1 MVGIQERGRSGLSHG
16 GSKPMF
22 DLVWSKLRR
31 PLARPGT
38 IRRAAL
44 LEKLDLDSSGPIVSV
59 QAPAGYGK
67 STLLAQWAGN
77 ISSKAIAWVSVD
89 EKDNDPKLLLTYV
102 AKALDAIEPVG
113 GRVFDALASPTSS
126 VHGSAVPR
134 LGSAL
139 ASMSTPVLLVLD
151 DVHLLRD
158 AECRA
163 AVSALADHV
172 PKGSRLVL
180 AGRDEPPVR
189 VARLRAEGRILQIGP
204 AELSLSREEA
214 AGLLRAAEVAPSED
228 ELSELYRRTGGWQA
242 GLYLAA
248 LAIRAGG
255 PLGTEFSDGG
265 RPVSEYLKSEY
276 LSRISPREREFLIR
290 TAVLDRI
297 GGPLCEAVLG
307 QPGAAA
313 ALADLAGSNLLLVP
327 LDRLGRWYRYH
338 PLFRGML
345 LAELDRAEPGMASV
359 LRRRAAGWCQDN
371 GLPEEALEYAMA
383 AGDVDEAARLVAEL
397 SRQADREERLTML
410 QRWYRWLDEQ
420 GGIERHPMVAVW
432 AALLALETGQ
442 PAEAERWSAVAD
454 RWPYDPARP
463 AVPAAGTETAD
474 AETADAETA
483 DAETADA
490 ETGDAETGDAETGD
504 AETGDAWAAVLR
516 AGMCRHGVR
525 QMRADADEAARKL
538 AAAGLAT
545 PAAMYL
551 QGIARVAGGD
561 PGGGETYLEQAVSA
575 AKDAGVR
582 PVLVM
587 ALGER
592 SLLALARGDW
602 GEGQALAERA
612 GLVLRE
618 AGIED
623 SFAAP
628 LVFALQARMALH
640 RHDVDGA
647 RRALVSAQRRRHL
660 LSYAAPCQAVGVR
673 IELLRTYL
681 ELADLAGA
689 RTLMREIDELLRHRP
704 DLGSLAEEAQAL
716 RAQLAAERGARTAG
730 PSALT
735 AAELRVL
742 PLLSAHLSF
751 PEIGAEMQRSPST
764 VKSQAASIYRKLGA
778 ATRSQ
783 AVARAR
789 ELGLL
794 DR

>member
-1 MVGIQERGRSGLSHG
+1 
-16 GSKPMF
+16 MF

-67 STLLAQWAGN
+67 STLLAQWAGS
-77 ISSKAIAWVSVD
+77 ITSQAIAWVSVD
-89 EKDNDPKLLLTYV
+89 EQDNDPKLLLTYV

-126 VHGSAVPR
+126 VFGSAVPR

-180 AGRDEPPVR
+180 AGQDEPPVR

-214 AGLLRAAEVAPSED
+214 AGLLRAAGVAPSED
-228 ELSELYRRTGGWQA
+228 ELAELHRRTGGWPA

-248 LAIRAGG
+248 LSIRAGG
-255 PLGTEFSDGG
+255 PLGAEFSDSD

-297 GGPLCEAVLG
+297 GGPLCEALLG

-338 PLFRGML
+338 PLFRDML
-345 LAELDRAEPGMASV
+345 LTELDRAEPGMASV
-359 LRRRAAGWCQDN
+359 LRQRAAGWCQDN

-397 SRQADREERLTML
+397 SRPGDREERLTML

-420 GGIERHPMVAVW
+420 DGIERHPMVAVW
-432 AALLALETGQ
+432 AAFLALETGR
-442 PAEAERWSAVAD
+442 PAEAERWADVAAD
-454 RWPYDPARP
+454 PGRPCRRWVRRRWACRRWACRRWGGRRMGRRP
-463 AVPAAGTETAD
+463 AGRHVPPRRPPD
-474 AETADAETA
+474 ARRRRRGRAEA
-483 DAETADA
+483 CC
-490 ETGDAETGDAETGD
+490 GGH
-504 AETGDAWAAVLR
+504 
-516 AGMCRHGVR
+516 RH
-525 QMRADADEAARKL
+525 
-538 AAAGLAT
+538 
-545 PAAMYL
+545 
-551 QGIARVAGGD
+551 AGGD
-561 PGGGETYLEQAVSA
+561 VP
-575 AKDAGVR
+575 
-582 PVLVM
+582 
-587 ALGER
+587 
-592 SLLALARGDW
+592 ARN
-602 GEGQALAERA
+602 RA
-612 GLVLRE
+612 G
-618 AGIED
+618 G
-623 SFAAP
+623 
-628 LVFALQARMALH
+628 
-640 RHDVDGA
+640 
-647 RRALVSAQRRRHL
+647 RR
-660 LSYAAPCQAVGVR
+660 
-673 IELLRTYL
+673 
-681 ELADLAGA
+681 
-689 RTLMREIDELLRHRP
+689 
-704 DLGSLAEEAQAL
+704 
-716 RAQLAAERGARTAG
+716 
-730 PSALT
+730 
-735 AAELRVL
+735 
-742 PLLSAHLSF
+742 
-751 PEIGAEMQRSPST
+751 
-764 VKSQAASIYRKLGA
+764 
-778 ATRSQ
+778 
-783 AVARAR
+783 
-789 ELGLL
+789 
-794 DR
+794 

>member
-1 MVGIQERGRSGLSHG
+1 MVGIQERGRSRLSHG

-31 PLARPGT
+31 PLARPGI

-89 EKDNDPKLLLTYV
+89 EQDNDPKLLLTYV

-139 ASMSTPVLLVLD
+139 ASMSTPVLLILD

-214 AGLLRAAEVAPSED
+214 AGLLRAADVAPSED
-228 ELSELYRRTGGWQA
+228 ELAELYRRTGGWPA

-255 PLGTEFSDGG
+255 PLGTEFSDSD
-265 RPVSEYLKSEY
+265 RPVGEYLKSEY
-276 LSRISPREREFLIR
+276 LSRISPRERKFLIR

-297 GGPLCEAVLG
+297 CGPLCEAVLG

-338 PLFRGML
+338 PLFRDML
-345 LAELDRAEPGMASV
+345 LTELDRAEPGMASV
-359 LRRRAAGWCQDN
+359 LRRRAAGWGQDN

-397 SRQADREERLTML
+397 SRPGDREERLTML
-410 QRWYRWLDEQ
+410 QRWYRWLDEH
-420 GGIERHPMVAVW
+420 GGIERHPMAAVW
-432 AALLALETGQ
+432 AAFLALETGR
-442 PAEAERWSAVAD
+442 PAEAERWAAVAD
-454 RWPYDPARP
+454 RWPRDPSRP
-463 AVPAAGTETAD
+463 GVPAAGTD
-474 AETADAETA
+474 AAGTEDAGT
-483 DAETADA
+483 DAAGA
-490 ETGDAETGDAETGD
+490 EIAG
-504 AETGDAWAAVLR
+504 AWAAVLR
-516 AGMCRHGVR
+516 AAMCRHGVG
-525 QMRADADEAARKL
+525 QMRADADEAARTL
-538 AAAGLAT
+538 AAAGIAT

-551 QGIARVAGGD
+551 QGIARVVGGD
-561 PGGGETYLEQAVSA
+561 PGGGEAYLEQAVSA
-575 AKDAGVR
+575 AKDAGAR

-587 ALGER
+587 ALCER

-602 GEGQALAERA
+602 GEGQALAEQA

-628 LVFALQARMALH
+628 LLFALQARMALH

-660 LSYAAPCQAVGVR
+660 LSYATPCQAAGVR

-689 RTLMREIDELLRHRP
+689 RTLMREIDELLGHRP
-704 DLGSLAEEAQAL
+704 DLGTLAGEAQAL

-751 PEIGAEMQRSPST
+751 PEIAAEMGRSPST

-778 ATRSQ
+778 ATRGQ

>member
-1 MVGIQERGRSGLSHG
+1 
-16 GSKPMF
+16 MF

-31 PLARPGT
+31 PLARPGI

-89 EKDNDPKLLLTYV
+89 EQDNDPKLLLTYV

-139 ASMSTPVLLVLD
+139 ASMSTPVLLILD

-214 AGLLRAAEVAPSED
+214 AGLLRAADVAPSED
-228 ELSELYRRTGGWQA
+228 ELAELYRRTGGWPA

-255 PLGTEFSDGG
+255 PLGTEFSDSD
-265 RPVSEYLKSEY
+265 RPVGEYLKSEY
-276 LSRISPREREFLIR
+276 LSRISPRERKFLIR

-297 GGPLCEAVLG
+297 CGPLCEAVLG

-338 PLFRGML
+338 PLFRDML

-359 LRRRAAGWCQDN
+359 LRRRAAGWGQDN

-397 SRQADREERLTML
+397 SRPGDREERLTML
-410 QRWYRWLDEQ
+410 QRWYRWLDEH
-420 GGIERHPMVAVW
+420 GGIERHPMAAVW
-432 AALLALETGQ
+432 AAFLALETGR
-442 PAEAERWSAVAD
+442 PAEAERWAAVAD
-454 RWPYDPARP
+454 RWPRDPSRP
-463 AVPAAGTETAD
+463 GVPAAGTD
-474 AETADAETA
+474 AAGTEDAGT
-483 DAETADA
+483 DAAGA
-490 ETGDAETGDAETGD
+490 EIAG
-504 AETGDAWAAVLR
+504 AWAAVLR
-516 AGMCRHGVR
+516 AAMCRHGVG
-525 QMRADADEAARKL
+525 QMRADADEAARTL
-538 AAAGLAT
+538 AAAGIAT

-551 QGIARVAGGD
+551 QGIARVVGGD
-561 PGGGETYLEQAVSA
+561 PGGGEAYLEQAVSA
-575 AKDAGVR
+575 AKDAGAR

-587 ALGER
+587 ALCER

-602 GEGQALAERA
+602 GEGQALAEQA

-628 LVFALQARMALH
+628 LLFALQARMALH

-660 LSYAAPCQAVGVR
+660 LSYAAPCQAAGVR

-689 RTLMREIDELLRHRP
+689 RTLMREIDELLGHRP
-704 DLGSLAEEAQAL
+704 DLGTLAGEAQAL

-751 PEIGAEMQRSPST
+751 PEIGAEMGRSPST

-778 ATRSQ
+778 ATRGQ

>member
-1 MVGIQERGRSGLSHG
+1 M
-16 GSKPMF
+16 
-22 DLVWSKLRR
+22 
-31 PLARPGT
+31 
-38 IRRAAL
+38 
-44 LEKLDLDSSGPIVSV
+44 
-59 QAPAGYGK
+59 
-67 STLLAQWAGN
+67 
-77 ISSKAIAWVSVD
+77 
-89 EKDNDPKLLLTYV
+89 
-102 AKALDAIEPVG
+102 
-113 GRVFDALASPTSS
+113 
-126 VHGSAVPR
+126 
-134 LGSAL
+134 
-139 ASMSTPVLLVLD
+139 
-151 DVHLLRD
+151 
-158 AECRA
+158 
-163 AVSALADHV
+163 
-172 PKGSRLVL
+172 
-180 AGRDEPPVR
+180 
-189 VARLRAEGRILQIGP
+189 
-204 AELSLSREEA
+204 
-214 AGLLRAAEVAPSED
+214 
-228 ELSELYRRTGGWQA
+228 
-242 GLYLAA
+242 
-248 LAIRAGG
+248 
-255 PLGTEFSDGG
+255 
-265 RPVSEYLKSEY
+265 SEYLKSEY

-338 PLFRGML
+338 PLFRDML
-345 LAELDRAEPGMASV
+345 LAELDHAEPGMASV

-371 GLPEEALEYAMA
+371 GLPEEALQYAMA

-397 SRQADREERLTML
+397 SRPPDREERLTML

-420 GGIERHPMVAVW
+420 GGIERHPMVAAW
-432 AALLALETGQ
+432 AAFLALETGQ
-442 PAEAERWSAVAD
+442 PAEAERWA
-454 RWPYDPARP
+454 
-463 AVPAAGTETAD
+463 AD
-474 AETADAETA
+474 AGAADAGA
-483 DAETADA
+483 A
-490 ETGDAETGDAETGD
+490 
-504 AETGDAWAAVLR
+504 DAWAAVLR
-516 AGMCRHGVR
+516 GLCRHGVR
-525 QMRADADEAARKL
+525 QMRADADEAARQL

-545 PAAMYL
+545 PAALYL

-582 PVLVM
+582 PVLVL

-602 GEGQALAERA
+602 GEGQALAEKA
-612 GLVLRE
+612 ALVMRE

-647 RRALVSAQRRRHL
+647 RRALVNAHAVRHDI
-660 LSYAAPCQAVGVR
+660 YAAPCQAVGIR

-681 ELADLAGA
+681 ELGDLAGA

-704 DLGSLAEEAQAL
+704 DLGSLAEEARAL
-716 RAQLAAERGARTAG
+716 RAQVAAERGARTAG

-783 AVARAR
+783 AVAGPGSWGCWTAEPGRGAASRLGVIERPLRRRGRALR
-789 ELGLL
+789 CRKSRFESATTSSAGRRGRGEVLHLG
-794 DR
+794 

>member
-31 PLARPGT
+31 PLARPGI

-44 LEKLDLDSSGPIVSV
+44 LEKLELDSSGPIVSV

-89 EKDNDPKLLLTYV
+89 EQDNDPKLLLTYV

-126 VHGSAVPR
+126 VLGSAVPR

-214 AGLLRAAEVAPSED
+214 AGLLRAADVAPSED
-228 ELSELYRRTGGWQA
+228 ELAELYRRTGGWPA

-255 PLGTEFSDGG
+255 PLGTEFSDGD
-265 RPVSEYLKSEY
+265 RPVGEYLKSEY

-297 GGPLCEAVLG
+297 CGPLCEAVLG
-307 QPGAAA
+307 QPGAGA

-338 PLFRGML
+338 PLFRDML

-359 LRRRAAGWCQDN
+359 LRRRAAGWGQDN

-397 SRQADREERLTML
+397 SRPGDREERLTML
-410 QRWYRWLDEQ
+410 QRWYRWLDEH

-432 AALLALETGQ
+432 AAFLALETGR
-442 PAEAERWSAVAD
+442 PAEAERWAAVAD
-454 RWPYDPARP
+454 
-463 AVPAAGTETAD
+463 
-474 AETADAETA
+474 
-483 DAETADA
+483 
-490 ETGDAETGDAETGD
+490 
-504 AETGDAWAAVLR
+504 
-516 AGMCRHGVR
+516 
-525 QMRADADEAARKL
+525 
-538 AAAGLAT
+538 
-545 PAAMYL
+545 
-551 QGIARVAGGD
+551 
-561 PGGGETYLEQAVSA
+561 
-575 AKDAGVR
+575 
-582 PVLVM
+582 
-587 ALGER
+587 
-592 SLLALARGDW
+592 
-602 GEGQALAERA
+602 
-612 GLVLRE
+612 
-618 AGIED
+618 
-623 SFAAP
+623 
-628 LVFALQARMALH
+628 
-640 RHDVDGA
+640 
-647 RRALVSAQRRRHL
+647 
-660 LSYAAPCQAVGVR
+660 
-673 IELLRTYL
+673 
-681 ELADLAGA
+681 
-689 RTLMREIDELLRHRP
+689 
-704 DLGSLAEEAQAL
+704 
-716 RAQLAAERGARTAG
+716 
-730 PSALT
+730 
-735 AAELRVL
+735 
-742 PLLSAHLSF
+742 
-751 PEIGAEMQRSPST
+751 
-764 VKSQAASIYRKLGA
+764 
-778 ATRSQ
+778 
-783 AVARAR
+783 
-789 ELGLL
+789 
-794 DR
+794 

>member
-1 MVGIQERGRSGLSHG
+1 MVGIQERGRSRLSHG

-31 PLARPGT
+31 PLARPGI

-89 EKDNDPKLLLTYV
+89 EQDNDPKLLLTYV

-139 ASMSTPVLLVLD
+139 ASMSTPVLLILD

-214 AGLLRAAEVAPSED
+214 AGLLRAADVAPSED
-228 ELSELYRRTGGWQA
+228 ELAELYRRTGGWPA

-255 PLGTEFSDGG
+255 PLGTEFSDGD
-265 RPVSEYLKSEY
+265 RPVGEYLKSEY
-276 LSRISPREREFLIR
+276 LSRISPRERKFLIR

-297 GGPLCEAVLG
+297 CGPLCEAVLG

-338 PLFRGML
+338 PLFRDML

-359 LRRRAAGWCQDN
+359 LRRRAAGWGLDN

-397 SRQADREERLTML
+397 SRPGDREERLTML
-410 QRWYRWLDEQ
+410 QRWYRWLDEH
-420 GGIERHPMVAVW
+420 GGIERHPMAAVW
-432 AALLALETGQ
+432 AAFLALETGR
-442 PAEAERWSAVAD
+442 PAEAERWAAVAD
-454 RWPYDPARP
+454 RWPRDPSRP
-463 AVPAAGTETAD
+463 GVPAAGTD
-474 AETADAETA
+474 AAGTDAAGTEA
-483 DAETADA
+483 AGAEIA
-490 ETGDAETGDAETGD
+490 G
-504 AETGDAWAAVLR
+504 AWAAVLR
-516 AGMCRHGVR
+516 AAMCRHGVG
-525 QMRADADEAARKL
+525 QMRADADEAARTL
-538 AAAGLAT
+538 AAAGIAT

-551 QGIARVAGGD
+551 QGIARVVGGD
-561 PGGGETYLEQAVSA
+561 PGGGEAYLEQAVSA
-575 AKDAGVR
+575 AKDAGAR

-587 ALGER
+587 ALCER

-602 GEGQALAERA
+602 GEGQALAEQA

-660 LSYAAPCQAVGVR
+660 LSYAAPCQAAGVR

-689 RTLMREIDELLRHRP
+689 RTLMREIDELLGHRP
-704 DLGSLAEEAQAL
+704 DLGTLAGEAQAL

-751 PEIGAEMQRSPST
+751 PEIGAEMGRSPST

>member
-1 MVGIQERGRSGLSHG
+1 MVGIQERGRSRLSHG

-31 PLARPGT
+31 PLARPGI

-89 EKDNDPKLLLTYV
+89 EQDNDPKLLLTYV

-139 ASMSTPVLLVLD
+139 ASMSTPVLLILD

-214 AGLLRAAEVAPSED
+214 AGLLRAADVAPSED
-228 ELSELYRRTGGWQA
+228 ELAELYRRTGGWPA

-255 PLGTEFSDGG
+255 PLGTEFSDGD
-265 RPVSEYLKSEY
+265 RPVGEYLKSEY
-276 LSRISPREREFLIR
+276 LSRISPRERKFLIR

-297 GGPLCEAVLG
+297 CGPLCEAVLG

-338 PLFRGML
+338 PLFRDML

-359 LRRRAAGWCQDN
+359 LRRRAAGWGLDN

-397 SRQADREERLTML
+397 SRPGDREERLTML
-410 QRWYRWLDEQ
+410 QRWYRWLDEH
-420 GGIERHPMVAVW
+420 GGIERHPMAAVW
-432 AALLALETGQ
+432 AAFLALETGR
-442 PAEAERWSAVAD
+442 PAEAERWAAVAD
-454 RWPYDPARP
+454 RWPRDPSRP
-463 AVPAAGTETAD
+463 GVPAAGSD
-474 AETADAETA
+474 AAGTDAAGT
-483 DAETADA
+483 DAAGTDA
-490 ETGDAETGDAETGD
+490 AGSEAAGAEIAG
-504 AETGDAWAAVLR
+504 AWAAVLR
-516 AGMCRHGVR
+516 AAMCRHGVG
-525 QMRADADEAARKL
+525 QMRADADEAARTL
-538 AAAGLAT
+538 AAAGIAT

-551 QGIARVAGGD
+551 QGIARVVGGD
-561 PGGGETYLEQAVSA
+561 PGGGEAYLEQAVSA
-575 AKDAGVR
+575 AKDAGAR

-587 ALGER
+587 ALCER

-602 GEGQALAERA
+602 GEGQALAEQA

-660 LSYAAPCQAVGVR
+660 LSYAAPCQAAGVR

-689 RTLMREIDELLRHRP
+689 RTLMREIDELLGHRP
-704 DLGSLAEEAQAL
+704 DLGTLAGEAQAL

-751 PEIGAEMQRSPST
+751 PEIGAEMGRSPST

>member
-1 MVGIQERGRSGLSHG
+1 MVGIQERGRSGLSRG

-31 PLARPGT
+31 PLARPGA

-44 LEKLDLDSSGPIVSV
+44 LEKLDLDSSGSIVSV

-67 STLLAQWAGN
+67 STLLAQWAGS
-77 ISSKAIAWVSVD
+77 ISSQAIAWVSVD
-89 EKDNDPKLLLTYV
+89 EQDNDPKLLLTYV

-126 VHGSAVPR
+126 VFGSAVPR

-180 AGRDEPPVR
+180 AGQDEPPVR

-204 AELSLSREEA
+204 AVLSPSREEGAGLRRA
-214 AGLLRAAEVAPSED
+214 AGVAPSED
-228 ELSELYRRTGGWQA
+228 ELAELHRRTGGWPA

-248 LAIRAGG
+248 LSIRAGG
-255 PLGTEFSDGG
+255 PLGSEFSDSD

-276 LSRISPREREFLIR
+276 LSRISSGEREFLIR

-297 GGPLCEAVLG
+297 GGPLCEALLG
-307 QPGAAA
+307 QPGATG

-338 PLFRGML
+338 PWFRDML
-345 LAELDRAEPGMASV
+345 LTELDRAEPGMASV
-359 LRRRAAGWCQDN
+359 LRQRAAGWCQDN

-383 AGDVDEAARLVAEL
+383 AGDVDGAARLVAEL
-397 SRQADREERLTML
+397 SRPGDREERLTML
-410 QRWYRWLDEQ
+410 QRWYRWLNERD
-420 GGIERHPMVAVW
+420 GIERHPMVAVW
-432 AALLALETGQ
+432 AAFLALETGR
-442 PAEAERWSAVAD
+442 PAEAERWADVATD
-454 RWPYDPARP
+454 
-463 AVPAAGTETAD
+463 AGYAD
-474 AETADAETA
+474 AGGAGAGPA
-483 DAETADA
+483 GAGAA
-490 ETGDAETGDAETGD
+490 H
-504 AETGDAWAAVLR
+504 AWAAVLR
-516 AGMCRHGVR
+516 AAMCRHGVR
-525 QMRADADEAARKL
+525 RMRADADEAARKL
-538 AAAGLAT
+538 AAAGIAT
-545 PAAMYL
+545 PAAKYL
-551 QGIARVAGGD
+551 QGIPRAAGGD
-561 PGGGETYLEQAVSA
+561 PAGGEAYLEQAVSA
-575 AKDAGVR
+575 AKDAGAR

-587 ALGER
+587 ALCER

-602 GEGQALAERA
+602 GEGQALAEPGGR
-612 GLVLRE
+612 GVRE

-681 ELADLAGA
+681 ELDDVAGA
-689 RTLMREIDELLRHRP
+689 RTLMREIDEVLRHRP
-704 DLGSLAEEAQAL
+704 DLGALAGEAQAL
-716 RAQLAAERGARTAG
+716 RALLAAERGARTAG

-742 PLLSAHLSF
+742 PLLSAPLSF
-751 PEIGAEMQRSPST
+751 RQISDEMLRSPGT
-764 VKSQAASIYRKLGA
+764 VKSQVASIYRKLGA

>member
-1 MVGIQERGRSGLSHG
+1 
-16 GSKPMF
+16 MF

-31 PLARPGT
+31 PLARPGI

-89 EKDNDPKLLLTYV
+89 EQDNDPKLLLTYV

-139 ASMSTPVLLVLD
+139 ASMSTPVLLILD

-214 AGLLRAAEVAPSED
+214 AGLLRAADVAPSED
-228 ELSELYRRTGGWQA
+228 ELAELYRRTGGWPA

-255 PLGTEFSDGG
+255 PLGTEFSDGD
-265 RPVSEYLKSEY
+265 RPVGEYLKSEY
-276 LSRISPREREFLIR
+276 LSRISPRERKFLIR

-297 GGPLCEAVLG
+297 CGPLCEAVLG

-338 PLFRGML
+338 PLFRDML

-359 LRRRAAGWCQDN
+359 LRRRAAGWGLDN

-397 SRQADREERLTML
+397 SRPGDREERLTML
-410 QRWYRWLDEQ
+410 QRWYRWLDEH
-420 GGIERHPMVAVW
+420 GGIERHPMAAVW
-432 AALLALETGQ
+432 AAFLALETGR
-442 PAEAERWSAVAD
+442 PAEAERWAAVAD
-454 RWPYDPARP
+454 RWPRDPSRP
-463 AVPAAGTETAD
+463 GVPAAGTD
-474 AETADAETA
+474 AAGTDAAGT
-483 DAETADA
+483 DAAGSEAAGA
-490 ETGDAETGDAETGD
+490 EIAG
-504 AETGDAWAAVLR
+504 AWAAVLR
-516 AGMCRHGVR
+516 AAMCRHGVG
-525 QMRADADEAARKL
+525 QMRADADEAARTL
-538 AAAGLAT
+538 AAAGIAT

-551 QGIARVAGGD
+551 QGIARVVGGD
-561 PGGGETYLEQAVSA
+561 PGGGEAYLEQAVSA
-575 AKDAGVR
+575 AKDAGAR

-587 ALGER
+587 ALCER

-602 GEGQALAERA
+602 GEGQALAEQA

-660 LSYAAPCQAVGVR
+660 LSYAAPCQAAGVR

-689 RTLMREIDELLRHRP
+689 RTLMREIDELLGHRP
-704 DLGSLAEEAQAL
+704 DLGTLAGEAQAL

-751 PEIGAEMQRSPST
+751 PEIGAEMGRSPST

>member
-1 MVGIQERGRSGLSHG
+1 
-16 GSKPMF
+16 MF

-67 STLLAQWAGN
+67 STLLAQWAGS
-77 ISSKAIAWVSVD
+77 ITSQAIAWVSVD
-89 EKDNDPKLLLTYV
+89 EQDNDPKLLLTYV

-126 VHGSAVPR
+126 VFGSAVPR

-180 AGRDEPPVR
+180 AGQDEPPVR
-189 VARLRAEGRILQIGP
+189 VSRLRAEGRILQIGP

-214 AGLLRAAEVAPSED
+214 AGLLRAAGVAPSED
-228 ELSELYRRTGGWQA
+228 ELAELHRRTGGWPA

-248 LAIRAGG
+248 LSIRAGG
-255 PLGTEFSDGG
+255 PLGAEFSDSD

-276 LSRISPREREFLIR
+276 LSRISSREREFLIR

-297 GGPLCEAVLG
+297 GGPLCEALLG

-338 PLFRGML
+338 PLFRDML
-345 LAELDRAEPGMASV
+345 LTELDRAEPGMASV
-359 LRRRAAGWCQDN
+359 LRQRAAGWCQDN

-397 SRQADREERLTML
+397 SRPGDREERLTML

-420 GGIERHPMVAVW
+420 DGIERHPMVAVW
-432 AALLALETGQ
+432 AAFLALETGR
-442 PAEAERWSAVAD
+442 PAEAERWADVAA
-454 RWPYDPARP
+454 DPVA
-463 AVPAAGTETAD
+463 AD
-474 AETADAETA
+474 AGSADAGSA
-483 DAETADA
+483 DAGAA
-490 ETGDAETGDAETGD
+490 
-504 AETGDAWAAVLR
+504 DAWAAVLR
-516 AGMCRHGVR
+516 AAMCRHGVR
-525 QMRADADEAARKL
+525 RMRADADEAARKL
-538 AAAGLAT
+538 AAAGIAT

-551 QGIARVAGGD
+551 QGIARAADGDPAGG
-561 PGGGETYLEQAVSA
+561 EAYLEQAVSA
-575 AKDAGVR
+575 AKDAGAR

-587 ALGER
+587 ALCER

-602 GEGQALAERA
+602 GEGQALAEQA
-612 GLVLRE
+612 GLVVRE

-673 IELLRTYL
+673 LELLRTYL
-681 ELADLAGA
+681 ELDDLAGA
-689 RTLMREIDELLRHRP
+689 RTLMREIDEVLRHRP
-704 DLGSLAEEAQAL
+704 DLGALAGEAQAL
-716 RAQLAAERGARTAG
+716 RALLAAERGARTAG

-751 PEIGAEMQRSPST
+751 RQISDEMLRSPGT
-764 VKSQAASIYRKLGA
+764 VKSQVASIYRKLGA